1 MANDTSAAEA
11 KVRKALQMGL
21 GEAVQRLM
29 RVELL
34 LQTGLAAVPA
44 AMKAERQLILDAL
57 NTHKLDLGF
66 DCDDDGVPDTIEIFK
81 KSAETS
87 CCRIV
92 PADTSRSAPATS
104 SRRGV
109 KTTTS
114 RRKKKDDSDSEKDVD

>member
-92 PADTSRSAPATS
+92 PADTSRSAPAAS

-109 KTTTS
+109 KTATS
-114 RRKKKDDSDSEKDVD
+114 RRKKKDDVDSEKDVD